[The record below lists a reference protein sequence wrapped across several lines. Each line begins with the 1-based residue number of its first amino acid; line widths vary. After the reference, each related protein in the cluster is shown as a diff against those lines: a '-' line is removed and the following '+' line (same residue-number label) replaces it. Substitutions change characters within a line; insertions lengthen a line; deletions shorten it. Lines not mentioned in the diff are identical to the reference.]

1 MEYEAVL
8 REKLTEKRY
17 VHSIEVSKAAVR
29 LAERYGADVEKARL
43 AGLLHDVMKDAG
55 GEAQLQIIENSGTIL
70 TNVERSS
77 QKLWHG
83 IAGAIFV
90 RDVLK
95 IGDPDIFDAIRYHT
109 TGRAGMSLLEQ
120 VVFVADYTS
129 DDREYEDAR
138 TVREIAKESLR
149 KAIVAGIAFTVT
161 DLISRG
167 RTVAPDTIDAY
178 NESLLF
184 LQGQAEKEKRE

>member
-29 LAERYGADVEKARL
+29 LAQRYGADVEKARI

-55 GEAQLQIIENSGTIL
+55 GDAQLQIIENSGTIL

-83 IAGAIFV
+83 IAGAIYV
-90 RDVLK
+90 RDVLG
-95 IGDPDIFDAIRYHT
+95 IDDPDLFDAIRYHT
-109 TGRAGMSLLEQ
+109 TGRAGMSLLEK

-129 DDREYEDAR
+129 DDRDYEDAQV
-138 TVREIAKESLR
+138 VRQIAKESLE
-149 KAIVAGIAFTVT
+149 KAIVEGIAFTVT
-161 DLISRG
+161 DLIRRG

-178 NESLLF
+178 NESLLA
-184 LQGQAEKEKRE
+184 LQAQAEKEKRE

>member
-29 LAERYGADVEKARL
+29 LAQRYGADVEKARI

-55 GEAQLQIIENSGTIL
+55 GDAQLQIIENSGTIL

-83 IAGAIFV
+83 IAGAIYV
-90 RDVLK
+90 RDVLG
-95 IGDPDIFDAIRYHT
+95 IDDPDIFDAIRYHT
-109 TGRAGMSLLEQ
+109 TGRAGMSLLEK

-129 DDREYEDAR
+129 DDRDYEDAQV
-138 TVREIAKESLR
+138 VRKIAKESLE
-149 KAIVAGIAFTVT
+149 KAIVEGIAFTVT
-161 DLISRG
+161 DLIRRG
-167 RTVAPDTIDAY
+167 RTVASDTIDAY
-178 NESLLF
+178 NESLLA
-184 LQGQAEKEKRE
+184 LQAQEEKEKRE

>member
-29 LAERYGADVEKARL
+29 LARRYGADVEKARI

-55 GEAQLQIIENSGTIL
+55 GDAQLQIIENSGTIL

-83 IAGAIFV
+83 IAGAIYV
-90 RDVLK
+90 RDVLG
-95 IGDPDIFDAIRYHT
+95 IDDPAIFDAIRYHT
-109 TGRAGMSLLEQ
+109 IGRAGMSLLEK

-129 DDREYEDAR
+129 DDRDYEDAQV
-138 TVREIAKESLR
+138 VREIAKESLE
-149 KAIVAGIAFTVT
+149 KAIVEGIAFTVT
-161 DLISRG
+161 DLIRRD

-178 NESLLF
+178 NESLLA
-184 LQGQAEKEKRE
+184 LQAQAEKEKRE

>member
-29 LAERYGADVEKARL
+29 LARRYGADVEKARI

-55 GEAQLQIIENSGTIL
+55 GDAQLQIIENSGTIL

-83 IAGAIFV
+83 IAGAIYV
-90 RDVLK
+90 RDVLG
-95 IGDPDIFDAIRYHT
+95 IDDPAIFDAIRYHT
-109 TGRAGMSLLEQ
+109 TGRAGMSLLEK

-129 DDREYEDAR
+129 DDRDYEDAQV
-138 TVREIAKESLR
+138 VRKIAKESLE
-149 KAIVAGIAFTVT
+149 KAIVEGIAFTVT
-161 DLISRG
+161 DLIRRD

-178 NESLLF
+178 NESLLA
-184 LQGQAEKEKRE
+184 LQAQAEKEKRE

>member
-1 MEYEAVL
+1 MEYEEIL

-129 DDREYEDAR
+129 DDRESEDAR
-138 TVREIAKESLR
+138 TVREIATESLR